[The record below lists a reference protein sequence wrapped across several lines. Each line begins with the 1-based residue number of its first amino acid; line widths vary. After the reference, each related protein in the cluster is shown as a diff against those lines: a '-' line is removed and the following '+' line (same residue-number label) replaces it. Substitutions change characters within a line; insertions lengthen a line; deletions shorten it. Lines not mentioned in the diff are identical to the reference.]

1 MAAELRE
8 EEEGEGRVVPA
19 VPPRQA
25 GGGPLP
31 SGRGAVR
38 PMPPGLWALLQCLC
52 SCVSA
57 CLVLLLSV
65 CVVVGV
71 TGEKLLGLS
80 SPGCV

>member
-8 EEEGEGRVVPA
+8 EEEEEGGEGRVVPV
-19 VPPRQA
+19 VPTRQA

-38 PMPPGLWALLQCLC
+38 PMPPGLGALLRCLC

-57 CLVLLLSV
+57 WYFYKV
-65 CVVVGV
+65 CVVGKSCLV
-71 TGEKLLGLS
+71 
-80 SPGCV
+80 